1 MGFLTIK
8 PRNTAKQKQSIN
20 KNSISR
26 SEAKAKKTVQ
36 EFLDIQRIENN
47 IIFGSER
54 SKYYIRLTP
63 KNINILTDE
72 FLLNEIYQLKSVCN
86 ITQNIEFLVVDKVE
100 RLEDNRNYIEE
111 LLNKSD
117 DDIYRTLL
125 EKDLEYFKELETSK
139 SSSREFYF
147 IIPFKNADFKKL
159 QQQFIKVEQVL
170 ENRGFTILECNED
183 ILKNML
189 QVYLERN
196 FSGEVVKDF
205 DI

>member
-8 PRNTAKQKQSIN
+8 PKNAVKQKQSRN

-26 SEAKAKKTVQ
+26 GEVKARKTVQ

-100 RLEDNRNYIEE
+100 RLEDNRNYIEK
-111 LLNKSD
+111 LLNESD

>member
-8 PRNTAKQKQSIN
+8 PRNTAKRKQSIN
-20 KNSISR
+20 KNSIGR

-100 RLEDNRNYIEE
+100 RLEDNRNYIEK